1 MLKRA
6 HAATAWLEWEERFC
20 AHVVDDGFR
29 LQRLRRTP
37 DGRVVVDGWIARD
50 YLAGDHPIGSWPER
64 MDAGLALLRA
74 FGAATPLAPPMPA
87 LPRGDAWATADR
99 MAWEELPM
107 PPAAVADPV
116 VAELAHARGRTGQQA
131 QVVHGDLTGNVLF
144 HGELPPAVIDM
155 SPYFRPAAFA
165 AAVIATD
172 AVVWHGADLSL
183 ARRVMEL
190 PDGRESF
197 IRAMLFRHLTSLL
210 LPGPLP
216 TGPAAARY
224 AALRRLTV
232 DASPH

>member
-20 AHVVDDGFR
+20 DRVVDDGFR
-29 LQRLRRTP
+29 LQRLRRAH
-37 DGRVVVDGWIARD
+37 DGRIIVDGWIARD

-64 MDAGLALLRA
+64 IDAGLALLRA

-99 MAWEELPM
+99 MAWEELRV
-107 PPAAVADPV
+107 PPAAMADPA
-116 VAELAHARGRTGQQA
+116 VAELADARGEVRQQA

-165 AAVIATD
+165 AGVIAAD
-172 AVVWHGADLSL
+172 AVVWHGAGLSL

-190 PDGRESF
+190 PDGRESL

-210 LPGPLP
+210 LPGPLA
-216 TGPAAARY
+216 TGSAAARY
-224 AALRRLTV
+224 AGLRRFTV
-232 DASPH
+232 EASPA